1 MLPCPAVTERFTH
14 NTTIMVVIKGS
25 EAMRLDGVRNYTS
38 GSDKGFG
45 SNLRLTIPFAFAAS
59 LP

>member
-1 MLPCPAVTERFTH
+1 MTERFMH
-14 NTTIMVVIKGS
+14 NTAVIAEIKGS
-25 EAMRLDGVRNYTS
+25 GATRMDGVRNYTS

-45 SNLRLTIPFAFAAS
+45 SNVHFQISFAFAAS